1 MFFHRSCLAHYTL
14 CCRKSKNAGNKI
26 RSCIFDLQRDSSTP
40 SGCAKARPRE
50 GQGRGATDEIGP
62 FPIIPQFAA
71 GFFQKAA
78 PHHKA
83 ARAKFIAII
92 RQSVHKR
99 LLMRSSVYTHS
110 IAQTAQAKHAQLRPK
125 PAQIFRAPHAGKTP
139 KLPIFAFIC
148 PKTNQHIEKSPCQ
161 TIIKNRGMLC
171 APCRATKRGCI
182 CFDIEKSRPS

>member
-71 GFFQKAA
+71 DFFQKAA

-83 ARAKFIAII
+83 ARAKFIGII

-99 LLMRSSVYTHS
+99 LLMRLSVYIHS
-110 IAQTAQAKHAQLRPK
+110 IAQTAQAKHAQSRPK
-125 PAQIFRAPHAGKTP
+125 PARIFRAPYAGKTP

-148 PKTNQHIEKSPCQ
+148 PKTNQHIEKFPYQ
-161 TIIKNRGMLC
+161 AIIKKQGV
-171 APCRATKRGCI
+171 
-182 CFDIEKSRPS
+182 CFARLAARQKGDAYASVSRN

>member
-40 SGCAKARPRE
+40 SGCAKARPLE
-50 GQGRGATDEIGP
+50 GHSRGATDEIRV

-71 GFFQKAA
+71 DFFQKAA

-99 LLMRSSVYTHS
+99 LLMRLSVYTHS
-110 IAQTAQAKHAQLRPK
+110 IAQTAQAKHAQSRPK
-125 PAQIFRAPHAGKTP
+125 PARIFRAPYAGKTP

>member
-50 GQGRGATDEIGP
+50 DHSRGAADEIRV

-71 GFFQKAA
+71 DFFQKAA

-99 LLMRSSVYTHS
+99 LLMRLSVYTHS

-125 PAQIFRAPHAGKTP
+125 PAQIFRTPYAGKTP

-182 CFDIEKSRPS
+182 CFGIEKLRPS